1 MNKSI
6 DQHPKRR
13 ILPKGKTIVAISIA
27 LVLCVGVSSLAF
39 AAEKPRIAVI
49 EFDADAASNWYS
61 WWRNQG
67 AGAVQEVLVTELV
80 KSGKFRVIERE
91 KLAALMREKNLAL
104 SGSLD
109 PSTAVK
115 AGRLLGVEY
124 LVTGAV
130 TEYGTSDAGA
140 RAPGVRGLP
149 SVRFK
154 RRKFAAAINAR
165 LVNTT
170 TGEIVWADDAREE
183 TKAVKVHVG
192 GFGGGVD
199 DNAQFDRVVKPVV
212 KKLVQSLIKA
222 DF

>member
-1 MNKSI
+1 VRFSKLARLV
-6 DQHPKRR
+6 PVLVVVGLL
-13 ILPKGKTIVAISIA
+13 LPAMVTAQ
-27 LVLCVGVSSLAF
+27 
-39 AAEKPRIAVI
+39 KPRIAVI

-91 KLAALMREKNLAL
+91 KLDALMQEKNLSL

-109 PSTAVK
+109 PSTAVQ
-115 AGRLLGVEY
+115 AGKLLGVEY
-124 LVTGAV
+124 LVTGAI
-130 TEYGTSDAGA
+130 TEYGNSDAGA
-140 RAPGVRGLP
+140 RAPGFRGLP
-149 SVRFK
+149 SVNIK

-170 TGEIVWADDAREE
+170 TGEIVWADDVREE
-183 TKAVKVHVG
+183 TKSAKVRVG

-199 DNAQFDRVVKPVV
+199 DDAMFDRVLKPAVQ
-212 KKLVQSLIKA
+212 KLVKSLSKA
-222 DF
+222 DV